1 LSSARAPNAL
11 RTHSLTLRPHHCA
24 LPAAA
29 PALQS
34 VVGARKVSPALASAV
49 SRLSGGNPQHI
60 ELLAN
65 ALRLGG
71 VLRLNG
77 PTGEAEAFVNP
88 PPAPAPAPA
97 PPASAEGGG
106 AASAAV
112 VVADPAVAE
121 QAALTAAFAAAA
133 AAAADAATLRMG
145 GGGGGPGS
153 GLGPGSGSALSVSE
167 AKEKQRQNAMV
178 KSGCKRAVMA
188 AAMRLLPPKISG
200 SLRQVQQCPCPC
212 AAVAPARH

>member
-1 LSSARAPNAL
+1 MGFSSARAPNAL
-11 RTHSLTLRPHHCA
+11 RTHSLTFRPHHCA

-29 PALQS
+29 PVLQS

-60 ELLAN
+60 ELLAK

-77 PTGEAEAFVNP
+77 STGEAEAFVNP

-97 PPASAEGGG
+97 PAASAEGGG

-112 VVADPAVAE
+112 VVVDPVVAE

-145 GGGGGPGS
+145 GGGG
-153 GLGPGSGSALSVSE
+153 GPGSGSALSVSE

-200 SLRQVQQCPCPC
+200 SLRQVQQCPSPC
-212 AAVAPARH
+212 VAPASARH